1 MSQAKKNKGM
11 RTSSYSKSTQR
22 EIDAMERAATLAVQE
37 ARALGVQDC
46 QAFAGSGERI
56 SVKIRNA
63 DVELLSEARSA
74 SLRMRILSDQRA
86 GCSSTNDLRPE
97 AIKEFVKR
105 TLEMAQLAEPDPL
118 SDSPDLPK
126 GRGKTRVLEEFDPEV
141 ARMSVSHCLREAKQA
156 EKVALKHDRRITA
169 SEGASCSRTISQ
181 GVYVTGRGFVERS
194 AGTSMVLST
203 SVVAD
208 DRDQKKRRGSY
219 FSAARFLEDV
229 AQAPYVGETAAMRA
243 LDQIGAVRMKTGRYP
258 VVFEREA
265 AADILQL
272 LARCVLG
279 TSIYRGR
286 SYLAKKLGKKV
297 GSSLVTVLD
306 DPWVP
311 RGFGSRL
318 FDAEG
323 QRCKKHAIVDKGV
336 LKTFL
341 LDTYSARK
349 LKMSSTASA
358 GGSGST
364 PYASTSNFYLKPGR
378 QNPEKLLKGI
388 KEGLFV
394 TDMMGFGFDAV
405 NGNFSRGAEGFRIV
419 DGKLAEPVGE
429 LTISRN
435 LDELLQGIDAVA
447 NDLYH
452 ERSVASPSFR
462 VDHMT
467 ISGE

>member
-1 MSQAKKNKGM
+1 MSTANYP
-11 RTSSYSKSTQR
+11 RATQR
-22 EIDAMERAATLAVQE
+22 EINAMEKAATIAVQE
-37 ARALGVQDC
+37 ARALGIQDC
-46 QAFAGSGERI
+46 QAYAGSGERI
-56 SVKIRNA
+56 SVKVRQGKI
-63 DVELLSEARSA
+63 ELLSDARSA
-74 SLRMRILSDQRA
+74 SLRLRVLSDQRA

-97 AIKEFVKR
+97 AIRAFVKQ

-118 SDSPDLPK
+118 SDPPPLSKSAGRLRDL
-126 GRGKTRVLEEFDPEV
+126 EDFDLDV
-141 ARMSVSHCLREAKQA
+141 MKMGVTQCLREAKQA
-156 EKVALKHDRRITA
+156 EKIALKFDKRITA

-181 GVYVTGRGFVERS
+181 GVYATGNGFIDRG

-208 DRDQKKRRGSY
+208 DAEQKKRRGGY

-229 AQAPYVGETAAMRA
+229 AQAPYVGEMAAQRA
-243 LDQIGAVRMKTGRYP
+243 LEQIGATRMKTGRYP

-265 AADILQL
+265 AGDIIQL
-272 LARCVLG
+272 LAQCVLG
-279 TSIYRGR
+279 SSIYRGR
-286 SYLAKKLGKKV
+286 SYLADKLGKKV
-297 GSSLVTVLD
+297 GSSLVNIVD

-323 QRCKKHAIVDKGV
+323 QRCKKQAVVDKGV

-349 LKMSSTASA
+349 LKLKSTASA
-358 GGSGST
+358 AGSGST
-364 PYASTSNFYLKPGR
+364 PYASTSNFYLRPGR
-378 QNPEKLLKGI
+378 KAPEKLLAGI

-394 TDMMGFGFDAV
+394 TDMMGFGFDSV

-419 DGKLAEPVGE
+419 NGQLAEPVGE
-429 LTISRN
+429 ITISRN
-435 LDELLQGIDAVA
+435 LHELLGGIDAIA

-462 VDHMT
+462 VDYMT
-467 ISGE
+467 VSGE